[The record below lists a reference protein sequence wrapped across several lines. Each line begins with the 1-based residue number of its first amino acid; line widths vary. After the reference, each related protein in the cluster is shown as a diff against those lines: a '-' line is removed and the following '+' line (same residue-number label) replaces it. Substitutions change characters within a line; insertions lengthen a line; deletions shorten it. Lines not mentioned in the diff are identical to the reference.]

1 MEQHL
6 DRDLASEV
14 RRFVRERQNKLANA
28 SNSGEVIET
37 LNDVVELFLRGT
49 LLPFQVS
56 LDKRPVLKGEF
67 VSNHFVR
74 FSEFILS
81 SKVIEF
87 YSNLNEQQKKDG
99 FEVFFLRGPSHDC
112 LLVLG
117 DVLSKPATNL
127 KNAKVIVSLL
137 EKFFGEERLVDIL
150 VEQCRLSRPS
160 KNGSLN
166 SSVTGF
172 ESKLWGQ
179 LVTLIVSLPQRVANK
194 LRFKCSP
201 QFYPE
206 SYFNLVSCQI
216 IKALEKL
223 HDNLTMSQDCSFK
236 FLEELIGR
244 ICLVGQAERMFAI
257 LLPALEKWL
266 KKSPLWN
273 RICARLVTG
282 IPDGCMEH
290 VTEGLLKMADDPS
303 LISKLFG
310 DSVLTNTKLKY
321 LLTSKFLLMRSYT
334 NMNVLYNIMGYLS
347 GYKHRHLL
355 VETLHTLFDIW
366 GDRSAI
372 KHTTYDQHF
381 YITCATVLSFGHLN
395 IEERKSEKH
404 VLLNKLLVGV
414 QSHLESP
421 LEKVQRLGMVVAEC
435 LTSSLEPNGEKLVF
449 GYMEDSDT
457 KQLKSLAKGPQERMN
472 LRSVG
477 KRNEPDVEIKGKD
490 KLVTEESSSMKV
502 SAEKNSPQICE
513 GDDDLVPYDLG
524 EEDDSDL
531 KSKAPKYLRDCIEG
545 LLASE
550 DSSKMEASLKNVEKL
565 VGAEMDDLDDVCEE
579 LVKVLLHLQDQF
591 STDMFG
597 ELRHSAIVAV
607 LIRCP
612 EQIACYLT
620 EEFFAPNYHLQQRM
634 DILSVLADAAQQ
646 LSTPVEITKT
656 KEVPRRFPLPQ
667 AESNKCLQAIPEW
680 QKIVQERIDGKTKR
694 FTKGPS
700 HPQPKPVA
708 NKFASVAG
716 YFFFPLMKNFDSKVN
731 TLDLLGEDTLVLG
744 RLVYTLGIIMYS
756 ARETPT
762 ARNMGKALLEFTWA
776 LKYHSE
782 SFVRQALIFAQA
794 MVAVS
799 VPSSILMND
808 APGELSE
815 LHDWLKTIVQ
825 NDTDADS
832 VRAAFQTLVLLEEI
846 FKNQV
851 VVHV

>member
-1 MEQHL
+1 M

-14 RRFVRERQNKLANA
+14 RRFVRECQNRLANA
-28 SNSGEVIET
+28 SSSSEVIET
-37 LNDVVELFLRGT
+37 LNDMVELFLRGS
-49 LLPFQVS
+49 LLPSQVS
-56 LDKRPVLKGEF
+56 LENRPVLKGEF

-74 FSEFILS
+74 FTEFILS
-81 SKVIEF
+81 SPVIGF
-87 YSNLNEQQKKDG
+87 YSNFNEQQRTNF

-117 DVLSKPATNL
+117 DALSKPATNL

-137 EKFFGEERLVDIL
+137 EKFFAEERLVDVL
-150 VEQCRLSRPS
+150 VEQCRLSTHS
-160 KNGSLN
+160 QNGSRK
-166 SSVTGF
+166 SSSAGL
-172 ESKLWGQ
+172 EGKLWGQ

-194 LRFKCSP
+194 LRFKCSS
-201 QFYPE
+201 QFYPA

-216 IKALEKL
+216 LKALEKL

-236 FLEELIGR
+236 FLGELIGR
-244 ICLVGQAERMFAI
+244 ICLAGQAERMFTI
-257 LLPALEKWL
+257 LLPALENWL

-273 RICARLVTG
+273 RICARLITG
-282 IPDGCMEH
+282 IPDSSMEH
-290 VTEGLLKMADDPS
+290 VSEGLLKIADDPS

-310 DSVLTNTKLKY
+310 DSVLTNSKLKY
-321 LLTSKFLLMRSYT
+321 LLTSKFLLMRSYS
-334 NMNVLYNIMGYLS
+334 NMNVLYNIIGYLS
-347 GYKHRHLL
+347 GCKHRHLL
-355 VETLHTLFDIW
+355 VEVLHTLFDIW

-381 YITCATVLSFGHLN
+381 YITCAVVLSFGHLN

-404 VLLNKLLVGV
+404 ELLNKLLVGV

-421 LEKVQRLGMVVAEC
+421 LEKVQHLGMVVGEC
-435 LTSSLEPNGEKLVF
+435 VTSSLEPNGEKLAF
-449 GYMEDSDT
+449 GYVEDDDT
-457 KQLKSLAKGPQERMN
+457 KLLKSLSKGPQERMD
-472 LRSVG
+472 LRNAG
-477 KRNEPDVEIKGKD
+477 KRNELNVESKGND
-490 KLVTEESSSMKV
+490 KLTTEESSSAKV
-502 SAEKNSPQICE
+502 STKKNSPQSCE
-513 GDDDLVPYDLG
+513 DDDDLVPYDLR
-524 EEDDSDL
+524 EEDDRDL
-531 KSKAPKYLRDCIEG
+531 KSEAPKYLRDCIEG

-550 DSSKMEASLKNVEKL
+550 DPSKTEASLKNVEKL
-565 VGAEMDDLDDVCEE
+565 VCAEMDDLEDVCEE
-579 LVKVLLHLQDQF
+579 LVKVLVHLQDRY

-620 EEFFAPNYHLQQRM
+620 EEFFAPNYNLQQRM
-634 DILSVLADAAQQ
+634 DMLSVLADAAQR
-646 LSTPVEITKT
+646 LSTPVEVTKT

-667 AESNKCLQAIPEW
+667 AESYKSLQAIPEW

-756 ARETPT
+756 ARETPI

-799 VPSSILMND
+799 VPSATLLND

-815 LHDWLKTIVQ
+815 LYDWLKTTVQ

-832 VRAAFQTLVLLEEI
+832 VKAAFQTLVLLEDV
-846 FKNQV
+846 FKSQV
-851 VVHV
+851 VVHG